1 MTQTAHPGTNDQDPA
16 TPADLTDDALPP
28 KFAQATKAK
37 RRALAH
43 EANSTRERILDV
55 ALDLFVA
62 QGYDG
67 TSLRQIAEQLG
78 VTKAALY
85 YHFESKEDI
94 LRALHM
100 RLHEFGKNA
109 LDSVGDE
116 PMTLELW
123 GQLLDQ
129 VVDQMLAQR
138 KLFLMHERNQASSR
152 SCTARSTTPS
162 TTTSRTSSARSSST
176 PGWPSGTGSAWRPP
190 SVPPSPGSSSPAR
203 ASPTPTPPSWA
214 TCSANASGTSSRDDG
229 IQPFWATSPTAAP
242 SGWQRP
248 CRADLAF

>member
-1 MTQTAHPGTNDQDPA
+1 MTQTAQPGTNDQDPA
-16 TPADLTDDALPP
+16 TSADLSDDALPP
-28 KFAQATKAK
+28 KFAQVTKAK
-37 RRALAH
+37 RRALTH
-43 EANSTRERILDV
+43 DANSTRERILDV
-55 ALDLFVA
+55 ALEFFGA

-109 LDSVGDE
+109 FDSMGDG
-116 PMTLELW
+116 PMTLEAW

-138 KLFLMHERNQASSR
+138 KLFLMHERNQAALEKLHSEEHDAEHDDIQNQFR
-152 SCTARSTTPS
+152 KILLDTR
-162 TTTSRTSSARSSST
+162 
-176 PGWPSGTGSAWRPP
+176 
-190 SVPPSPGSSSPAR
+190 VPAR
-203 ASPTPTPPSWA
+203 NRVRMAAAFGAAFAGLFLASESFPDSDTA
-214 TCSANASGTSSRDDG
+214 KLGDMLRECIRDVISG
-229 IQPFWATSPTAAP
+229 
-242 SGWQRP
+242 
-248 CRADLAF
+248 

>member
-1 MTQTAHPGTNDQDPA
+1 MTSTARPGRHDREPA
-16 TPADLTDDALPP
+16 PQAGPDDDALPS
-28 KFAQATKAK
+28 KFAQATRAK

-43 EANSTRERILDV
+43 EAKSTRERILDA

-94 LRALHM
+94 LMALHM
-100 RLHEFGKNA
+100 RVHEFGKDA
-109 LDSVGDE
+109 LDRVGDE

-138 KLFLMHERNQASSR
+138 KIFLLHERNQAALEKLHSKEHE
-152 SCTARSTTPS
+152 A
-162 TTTSRTSSARSSST
+162 
-176 PGWPSGTGSAWRPP
+176 
-190 SVPPSPGSSSPAR
+190 
-203 ASPTPTPPSWA
+203 
-214 TCSANASGTSSRDDG
+214 ANDDIQNRFRKILLDQRVAERDRVRMAAASGAAFAGLFLAGESFPDSDTATLSTMLRECIRDVITG
-229 IQPFWATSPTAAP
+229 
-242 SGWQRP
+242 
-248 CRADLAF
+248 